1 MLILIL
7 LAAYGRLARRLYDR
21 IITTP
26 TFKINRIRMDF
37 YCRPISTGVSK
48 HVNSYVNSKKRKDGE
63 EYSRVPFQ
71 QTSVRY
77 TIGKCLYRS
86 VGTGPPMDM
95 GDGEMLVLRP
105 MNCPHHMMV
114 YKNDIR
120 NVCPLSSRALIL
132 YIPDY

>member
-1 MLILIL
+1 MSVMLILIL

-86 VGTGPPMDM
+86 VGTGK
-95 GDGEMLVLRP
+95 LTIFRTVT
-105 MNCPHHMMV
+105 
-114 YKNDIR
+114 
-120 NVCPLSSRALIL
+120 IL
-132 YIPDY
+132 QPEAWFTKMTSETSAHCHRGH